1 MRVLFVT
8 IAVLITD
15 QLSKFY
21 IKGITIP
28 FLNLKLEGMYF
39 GESISILGD
48 FFKITFIEN
57 PGMAFGFNPGSD
69 FKLWVSLFSLVASIG
84 LLVYLY
90 LAREKS
96 FSLRIA
102 IAMILGGA
110 IGNLIDRMF
119 YGIIYDYA
127 PMFYGKV
134 VDFLDFDFFNFSILG
149 SDYDRWP
156 IFNIADASVTVGVL
170 ILIFFYKHH
179 SKVESGEDEE
189 SIEGET
195 EDISKQVSTAKLN
208 VEKLNEDDIVANG
221 ETDKG
226 KEISI

>member
-1 MRVLFVT
+1 MKVLFFT
-8 IAVLITD
+8 LAVLITD

-21 IKGITIP
+21 IKGIKIP
-28 FLNLKLEGMYF
+28 FLNLDLEGMYI
-39 GESISILGD
+39 GESISILGE

-96 FSLRIA
+96 LSLRIA

-119 YGIIYDYA
+119 YGLIYDYA

-134 VDFLDFDFFNFSILG
+134 VDFFDFDFFNFTILG
-149 SDYDRWP
+149 RDYDRWP
-156 IFNIADASVTVGVL
+156 IFNIADASVSVGVL
-170 ILIFFYKHH
+170 ILIFFYRHH
-179 SKVESGEDEE
+179 SKVEPDKDEE
-189 SIEGET
+189 SIEGEDVDVSGQLST
-195 EDISKQVSTAKLN
+195 EKLN
-208 VEKLNEDDIVANG
+208 AEKLNEDDIAANG